1 MYIDQDLVVV
11 NVKAAM
17 NDSVNHCACLLWF
30 VVQRLL
36 IGDYGRYFL
45 KIPVAFVH
53 SIACESTGPRKCQSF
68 TINDIRITGYG

>member
-36 IGDYGRYFL
+36 IGDYGL
-45 KIPVAFVH
+45 KVLSENPSCLRTFDRL
-53 SIACESTGPRKCQSF
+53 C
-68 TINDIRITGYG
+68 INGTA

>member
-36 IGDYGRYFL
+36 IGDYG
-45 KIPVAFVH
+45 IPVAFVH